1 MYETI
6 REYLRSAGYTAE
18 FLLGHFSL
26 PRLHLLFYPVG
37 HQGERF
43 AEMYRGP
50 GTALFLARVFIGGY
64 AEPEGTFLEHM
75 SPEIF
80 AALQEAGFLEHA
92 DERWQATGLLFPFE
106 GFFISADR
114 AFRGQ
119 QRMPPDRDYVA
130 GGADPT
136 SVQFYEGIAKTPCS
150 TLLEMGTG
158 SGVGALLASRFA
170 ERVWAVDINSRSV
183 AYAQRNC
190 ELNGVK
196 NVTVLQS
203 DLFSALGDMRFER
216 IVANLPFV
224 PSSENTAVFAAGGED
239 GERILAGFLAGCAE
253 RLEPGG
259 RVYGLVMG
267 SDREDSPFEA
277 RIRSYLAHG
286 GEECDVALFARKTMT
301 PMDFAFDQVLLK
313 SSDSATLYRWIRFFE
328 QYRIQQMVLGA
339 VIVQRRREPRPVF
352 TVRRQLAG
360 KATVGDMD
368 ALVNWETRCVS
379 ADFVQSVLATRPK
392 STEQWE
398 VLSKHALE
406 DGRMTT
412 ISHIL
417 LVSHPFEGTIECVPW
432 IVSLASKANGE
443 LTTSQLLSATQKQT
457 GQSGETLLRVFAQ
470 LVSNGV
476 LEIG

>member
-6 REYLRSAGYTAE
+6 REYLRSAGYTEE
-18 FLLGHFSL
+18 FLLAHFSL

-50 GTALFLARVFIGGY
+50 GAALFLARVFIGGY
-64 AEPEGTFLEHM
+64 AEPEETFLEYM
-75 SPEIF
+75 SPVVF
-80 AALQEAGFLEHA
+80 AALQESGLVEPA
-92 DERWQATGLLFPFE
+92 DGGWRAPGLLFPFE

-136 SVQFYEGIAKTPCS
+136 SVQFYEGIAKTPCR

-170 ERVWAVDINSRSV
+170 DRVWAVDINSRSV
-183 AYAQRNC
+183 AYAKRNC

-196 NVTVLQS
+196 NVTVLHS
-203 DLFSALGDMRFER
+203 DLYCALGDLRLER

-224 PSSENTAVFAAGGED
+224 PSNETTAVFAAGGED

-259 RVYGLVMG
+259 KVYGLVMG
-267 SDREDSPFEA
+267 SDRESDPFEA
-277 RIRSYLAHG
+277 RIRRYLG
-286 GEECDVALFARKTMT
+286 RGDDECDVALFTRKTMT

-313 SSDSATLYRWIRFFE
+313 SSDSATLYRWIRLFE

-339 VIVQRRREPRPVF
+339 LILQRRREPRPVF

-360 KATVGDMD
+360 KAAVTDME

-379 ADFVQSVLATRPK
+379 ADFVSSVLTTRPK

-398 VLSKHALE
+398 VLSRHAFE
-406 DGRMTT
+406 DGRMAT
-412 ISHIL
+412 ISHCL
-417 LVSHPFEGTIECVPW
+417 LVSHPFEGTIECAPW
-432 IVSLASKANGE
+432 IVSLATKANGE
-443 LTTSQLLSATQKQT
+443 LTTSQLLGAMQKQT

-470 LVSNGV
+470 LVANGILTIV
-476 LEIG
+476 